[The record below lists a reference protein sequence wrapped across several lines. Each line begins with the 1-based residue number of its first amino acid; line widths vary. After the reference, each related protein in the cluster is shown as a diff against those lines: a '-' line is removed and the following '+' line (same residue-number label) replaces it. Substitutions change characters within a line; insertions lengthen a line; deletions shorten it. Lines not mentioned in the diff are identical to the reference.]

1 MSRKLKNIKKG
12 DFIAMRVRYEDRQK
26 RKQLAITDDTLVVGV
41 DIAKNYQWA
50 RFVDFRGIEH
60 DHALKFKNRK
70 DGFEA
75 ILTKIRST
83 CKQEGFKKVVVGMEP
98 TGHYWKAFANWLE
111 KQTDITVVLVNPYAT
126 KQAKELDDNSQTK
139 SDKKDALTIAKLVAQ
154 GRYFELYLPHD
165 IYAELRGLATTRT
178 SLNKRKNAIK
188 NTITAVL
195 DEFFPEYVEV
205 FKHPLKGKASRHVLK
220 TCPFPKFIRELGED
234 GVTGEIKKAVK
245 KTVGRKKARQL
256 VEAAQESI
264 GVDYGEEAARLK
276 LRLLINELELL
287 EQQTEE
293 LEKQMSCALGK
304 TDYAEFLLTIKGI
317 GIVTLAACLGEL
329 GDPTRFDN
337 PRQMSRMAGYNL
349 VEDSSGK
356 NKSGTKISK
365 RGRKNLRSVL
375 YQMALTMVATND
387 EMKELYNYLKTRE
400 KDPLRK
406 MQALIVVSKK
416 ILTIIHTLAKK
427 KESYDPDKVFGHVRR
442 EQLKAAA

>member
-60 DHALKFKNRK
+60 DHALKFKNSK

>member
-1 MSRKLKNIKKG
+1 MK
-12 DFIAMRVRYEDRQK
+12 VRYEDRQK
-26 RKQLAITDDTLVVGV
+26 RKQLAITDDTLIVGV

-60 DHALKFKNRK
+60 DHAMKFKNRK
-70 DGFEA
+70 AGFEE
-75 ILTKIRST
+75 ILSKIRAI
-83 CKQEGFKKVVVGMEP
+83 CKQEGFRKVFIGMEP
-98 TGHYWKAFANWLE
+98 TGHYWKAFANWLD
-111 KQTDITVVLVNPYAT
+111 KQADITVVLVNPYAT

-154 GRYFELYLPHD
+154 GRYFDLYLPHD
-165 IYAELRGLATTRT
+165 IYAELRGLSTTRT
-178 SLNKRKNAIK
+178 SVNKRKNAIK

-205 FKHPLKGKASRHVLK
+205 FKHPLKGKASRHILK
-220 TCPFPKFIRELGED
+220 TCPFPKFIIEIGED
-234 GVTGEIKKAVK
+234 GVTDEIKKAVK

-256 VEAAQESI
+256 VDAAKESI

-276 LRLLINELELL
+276 LRLLTDELELL
-287 EQQTEE
+287 EQQTED
-293 LEKQMSCALGK
+293 LENEMACALSK

-317 GIVTLAACLGEL
+317 GVVTLAACLGEL
-329 GDPTRFDN
+329 GDPTRFED

-375 YQMALTMVATND
+375 YQMALTMVATNE
-387 EMKELYNYLKTRE
+387 EMKELYHYLKTRE

-406 MQALIVVSKK
+406 MQALVVVSKK
-416 ILTIIHTLAKK
+416 ILSIIHTLARK
-427 KESYDPDKVFGHVRR
+427 KENYNPDKVFGYVRR
-442 EQLKAAA
+442 EQLKAVA

>member
-416 ILTIIHTLAKK
+416 ILTVIHTLAKK